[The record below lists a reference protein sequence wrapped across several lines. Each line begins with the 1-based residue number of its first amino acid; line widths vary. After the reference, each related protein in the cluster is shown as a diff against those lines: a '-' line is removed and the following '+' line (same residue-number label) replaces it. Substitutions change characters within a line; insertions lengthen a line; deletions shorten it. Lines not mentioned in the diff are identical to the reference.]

1 MHAIKTL
8 TDGIILRQYIIAVVF
23 SIVCLPANADEDEDA
38 DANAPN
44 DYWLAWSDDA
54 FEQANAAGKLV
65 LLDLTA
71 EWCIFCKK
79 MDQTTYRDPAVVK
92 TIENH
97 FIPVRAADETH
108 PDLASRYARYGRP
121 LTVIFKPDGTEVVAR
136 PGYLKPQWMLW
147 FLLAVAGNPDPQ
159 SHN

>member
-1 MHAIKTL
+1 MF
-8 TDGIILRQYIIAVVF
+8 TDNITLRQFVIAGML
-23 SIVCLPANADEDEDA
+23 SIVCLPAYADTDA
-38 DANAPN
+38 PG
-44 DYWLAWSDDA
+44 DYWQTWSGDA
-54 FEQANAAGKLV
+54 FEQASAAGKLV

-108 PDLASRYARYGRP
+108 PGLASRYARYGRP

-147 FLLAVAGNPDPQ
+147 FLQAVAGDPDPQ